1 MHEWSAIAF
10 EFIFIMIRSLCHISH
25 SNFSFSNIGFTSLHL
40 GHSHS
45 FNVIEGKVIFLT
57 KKKNGFCWTRAAS
70 RTPFFLCFYCEGGIL
85 KEKQRM
91 LSKRKSKVW
100 KETTKAQRKK
110 WDIMFCRER
119 LNRNRN
125 WYATKQINGMR
136 FFFLHSTYEGKNVT
150 TYIKVSSVQH
160 FVLIVTKERKKTND
174 NRWKITVKWENCV
187 KSENIIYSP
196 FLSRFVGLFLNMALD
211 GPGVDCEPYILIT

>member
-1 MHEWSAIAF
+1 MRLRLNLFSLWSVHFVTLAI
-10 EFIFIMIRSLCHISH
+10 L
-25 SNFSFSNIGFTSLHL
+25 
-40 GHSHS
+40 
-45 FNVIEGKVIFLT
+45 IFLSRISASHRFISVT
-57 KKKNGFCWTRAAS
+57 VTVSMWLKEKLFFNEEKKTVFVERVQHLE
-70 RTPFFLCFYCEGGIL
+70 RRFFCFYCEGGIL

-196 FLSRFVGLFLNMALD
+196 ILSRFVGLFLNMALD